1 MSCGKR
7 GTRRCAS
14 QAMITRSTGR
24 QPPHHTQNSNLIA
37 TLHGVPA
44 DVCCRTWADGATVM
58 LRTSKSVSEAV
69 DKERLPAIVRLSRS
83 FWGDARPV
91 I

>member
-1 MSCGKR
+1 
-7 GTRRCAS
+7 
-14 QAMITRSTGR
+14 
-24 QPPHHTQNSNLIA
+24 LIA

-44 DVCCRTWADGATVM
+44 DVCCRTWAERDCNAEDLEECV
-58 LRTSKSVSEAV
+58 KEAV
-69 DKERLPAIVRLSRS
+69 DKERLPAVVRLSRS